1 MKTDKWLY
9 FRSYQYAASTSN
21 DDGVATE
28 LNRSTSALYPASRL
42 MHMKPVNDDIMRFQF
57 QGMKIPHA
65 SDVTWKRSHG
75 QAYDIV
81 EVKINQDGK
90 QKEVME
96 AVMEAINSP
105 SGDGFVVIGDDSIT
119 DIESKPL
126 IPQYISP
133 HIIIAGG
140 VNSPYVWE
148 TPQGNGIH
156 EYYATLEAT
165 AVDDDDACAS
175 LPIKLQAQSVILEA
189 GIRIFQNASN
199 DIGSVSLKLHSAAIA
214 NDASSAGTEIVGFDA
229 ATRGEESRVEIS
241 TLTLDDPFGN
251 ADNSITS
258 LIQGKTITQAFVT
271 NSDNTLK
278 LFAAAIEALPS
289 VASATI
295 TVVGGNQGGTD
306 DRLITITGTNPGDHI
321 QIEQITIT
329 GTSAPDMAIAIT
341 QTAFENYYN
350 ASTPPLDLDISSD
363 ATSLKGMHSGPIDPI
378 YRGREDTHFHLCAKE
393 DMKSTA
399 VTGSPTVGVYIKWWG
414 VAAAAL
420 V

>member
-81 EVKINQDGK
+81 QVEIKDGK

-105 SGDGFVVIGDDSIT
+105 SGDGFVVIGDDSTT

-133 HIIIAGG
+133 HITSTI
-140 VNSPYVWE
+140 SPYVWE

-229 ATRGEESRVEIS
+229 ATRGEESQVEIS
-241 TLTLDDPFGN
+241 TLTLDDPFASG
-251 ADNSITS
+251 NSITS
-258 LIQGKTITQAFVT
+258 LIQGKVITQDFAT
-271 NSDNTLK
+271 SSDNTLK
-278 LFAAAIEALPS
+278 LYAAQIAALPS
-289 VASATI
+289 VATAAI
-295 TVVGGNQGGTD
+295 TVVGSNQTGTD
-306 DRLITITGTNPGDHI
+306 DRVIVITGTNPGDHI

-363 ATSLKGMHSGPIDPI
+363 ATAIKGIHSGPIDPI
-378 YRGREDTHFHLCAKE
+378 YRGREETHFHLCAKE

>member
-9 FRSYQYAASTSN
+9 FRSSQQAANTAN
-21 DDGVATE
+21 DDGIATD

-42 MHMKPVNDDIMRFQF
+42 MHMKPVNDGTMRFQF

-81 EVKINQDGK
+81 QVEIKDGK

-105 SGDGFVVIGDDSIT
+105 SGDGFVVIGDDSTT

-126 IPQYISP
+126 IPQYISH
-133 HIIIAGG
+133 HITSTI
-140 VNSPYVWE
+140 SPYVWE

-165 AVDDDDACAS
+165 AVDDNDACAS
-175 LPIKLQAQSVILEA
+175 FPIKLPAQSVILEA
-189 GIRIFQNASN
+189 AIRIFGDADN
-199 DIGSVSLKLHSAAIA
+199 DIGSVSLKLHSVAIA
-214 NDASSAGTEIVGFDA
+214 DDASSAGTEIVGFDA
-229 ATRGEESRVEIS
+229 ATRGEESQVEIS
-241 TLTLDDPFGN
+241 TLTLDDPFASG
-251 ADNSITS
+251 NSITS
-258 LIQGKTITQAFVT
+258 LIQGKVITQDFAS

-278 LFAAAIEALPS
+278 LYAAQIAALPS
-289 VASATI
+289 VATAAI
-295 TVVGGNQGGTD
+295 TVVGSNQTGTD
-306 DRLITITGTNPGDHI
+306 DRVIVITGTNPGDHI

-363 ATSLKGMHSGPIDPI
+363 ATAIKGIHSGPIDPI
-378 YRGREDTHFHLCAKE
+378 YRGREETHFHLCAKE
-393 DMKSTA
+393 DMKSTP
-399 VTGSPTVGVYIKWWG
+399 VTGKPTVGVYIKWWG
-414 VAAAAL
+414 TAATAL

>member
-9 FRSYQYAASTSN
+9 FRSSQQAANTAN
-21 DDGVATE
+21 DDGIATD

-42 MHMKPVNDDIMRFQF
+42 MHMKPVNDGTMRFQF

-81 EVKINQDGK
+81 QVEIKDGK

-105 SGDGFVVIGDDSIT
+105 SGDGFVVIGDDSTT

-126 IPQYISP
+126 IPQYISH
-133 HIIIAGG
+133 HITSTI
-140 VNSPYVWE
+140 SPYVWE

-165 AVDDDDACAS
+165 AVDDNDACAS
-175 LPIKLQAQSVILEA
+175 FPIKLPAQSVILEA
-189 GIRIFQNASN
+189 AIRIFGDADN
-199 DIGSVSLKLHSAAIA
+199 DIGSVSLKLHSVAIA
-214 NDASSAGTEIVGFDA
+214 DDASSAGTEIVGFDA
-229 ATRGEESRVEIS
+229 ATRGEESQVEIS
-241 TLTLDDPFGN
+241 TLTLDDPFASG
-251 ADNSITS
+251 NSITS
-258 LIQGKTITQAFVT
+258 LIQGKVITQDFAT
-271 NSDNTLK
+271 SSDNTLK
-278 LFAAAIEALPS
+278 LYAAQIAALPS
-289 VASATI
+289 VATAAI
-295 TVVGGNQGGTD
+295 TVVGSNQTGTD
-306 DRLITITGTNPGDHI
+306 DRVIVITGTNPGDHI
-321 QIEQITIT
+321 QIEQIAIT

-363 ATSLKGMHSGPIDPI
+363 ATAIKGIHSGPIDPI
-378 YRGREDTHFHLCAKE
+378 YRGREETHFHLCAKE
-393 DMKSTA
+393 DMKSTP
-399 VTGSPTVGVYIKWWG
+399 VTGKPTVGVYIKWWG
-414 VAAAAL
+414 TAATAL

>member
-9 FRSYQYAASTSN
+9 FRSSQQAANTAN
-21 DDGVATE
+21 DDGIATD

-42 MHMKPVNDDIMRFQF
+42 MHMKPVNDGTMRFQF

-81 EVKINQDGK
+81 QVEIKDGK

-105 SGDGFVVIGDDSIT
+105 SGDGFVVIGDDSTT

-126 IPQYISP
+126 IPQYISH
-133 HIIIAGG
+133 HITSTI
-140 VNSPYVWE
+140 SPYVWE

-165 AVDDDDACAS
+165 AVDDNDACAS
-175 LPIKLQAQSVILEA
+175 FPIKLPAQSVILEA
-189 GIRIFQNASN
+189 AIRIFSDADN
-199 DIGSVSLKLHSAAIA
+199 DIGSVSLKLHSVAIA
-214 NDASSAGTEIVGFDA
+214 DDASSAGTEIVGFDA
-229 ATRGEESRVEIS
+229 ATRGEESQVEKS
-241 TLTLDDPFGN
+241 TLTLDDPFASG
-251 ADNSITS
+251 NSITS
-258 LIQGKTITQAFVT
+258 LIQGKVITQDFAT
-271 NSDNTLK
+271 SSDNTLK
-278 LFAAAIEALPS
+278 LYAAQIAALPS
-289 VASATI
+289 VATAAI
-295 TVVGGNQGGTD
+295 TVVGSNQTGTD
-306 DRLITITGTNPGDHI
+306 DRVIVITGTNPGDHI

-341 QTAFENYYN
+341 QTAYGNYYN

-363 ATSLKGMHSGPIDPI
+363 ATSIKGIHSGPIDPI
-378 YRGREDTHFHLCAKE
+378 YRGREETHFHLCAKE
-393 DMKSTA
+393 DMKSTP
-399 VTGSPTVGVYIKWWG
+399 VTGKPTVGVYIKWWG
-414 VAAAAL
+414 TAATAL

>member
-9 FRSYQYAASTSN
+9 FRSSQQAANTAN
-21 DDGVATE
+21 DDGIATD

-42 MHMKPVNDDIMRFQF
+42 MHMKPVNDGTMRFQF

-81 EVKINQDGK
+81 QVEIKDGK

-105 SGDGFVVIGDDSIT
+105 SGDGFVVIGDDSTT

-126 IPQYISP
+126 IPQYISH
-133 HIIIAGG
+133 HITSTI
-140 VNSPYVWE
+140 SPYVWE

-165 AVDDDDACAS
+165 AVDDNDACAS
-175 LPIKLQAQSVILEA
+175 FPIKLPAQSVILEA
-189 GIRIFQNASN
+189 AIRIFSDADN
-199 DIGSVSLKLHSAAIA
+199 DIGSVSLKLHSVAIA
-214 NDASSAGTEIVGFDA
+214 DDASSAGTEIVGFDA
-229 ATRGEESRVEIS
+229 ATRGEESQVEKS
-241 TLTLDDPFGN
+241 TLTLDDPFASG
-251 ADNSITS
+251 NSITS
-258 LIQGKTITQAFVT
+258 LIQGKVITQDFAT
-271 NSDNTLK
+271 SSDNTLK
-278 LFAAAIEALPS
+278 LYAAQIAALPS
-289 VASATI
+289 VATAAI
-295 TVVGGNQGGTD
+295 TVVGSNQTGTD
-306 DRLITITGTNPGDHI
+306 DRVIVITGTNPGDHI

>member
-9 FRSYQYAASTSN
+9 FRSSQQAANTAN
-21 DDGVATE
+21 DDGIATD

-42 MHMKPVNDDIMRFQF
+42 MHMKPVNDGTMRFQF

-81 EVKINQDGK
+81 QVEIKDGK

-105 SGDGFVVIGDDSIT
+105 SGDGFVVIGDDSTT

-126 IPQYISP
+126 IPQYISH
-133 HIIIAGG
+133 HITSTI
-140 VNSPYVWE
+140 SPYVWE

-165 AVDDDDACAS
+165 AVDDNDACAS
-175 LPIKLQAQSVILEA
+175 FPIKLPAQSVILEA
-189 GIRIFQNASN
+189 AIRIFSDADN
-199 DIGSVSLKLHSAAIA
+199 DIGSVSLKLHSVAIA
-214 NDASSAGTEIVGFDA
+214 DDASSAGTEIVGFDA
-229 ATRGEESRVEIS
+229 ATRGEESQVEKS
-241 TLTLDDPFGN
+241 TLTLDDPFASG
-251 ADNSITS
+251 NSITS
-258 LIQGKTITQAFVT
+258 LIQGKVITQDFAT
-271 NSDNTLK
+271 SSDNTLK
-278 LFAAAIEALPS
+278 LYAAQIAALPS
-289 VASATI
+289 VATAAI
-295 TVVGGNQGGTD
+295 TVVGSNQTGTD
-306 DRLITITGTNPGDHI
+306 DRVIVITGTNPGDHI

-363 ATSLKGMHSGPIDPI
+363 ATAIKGIHSGPIDPI
-378 YRGREDTHFHLCAKE
+378 YRGREETHFHLCAKE
-393 DMKSTA
+393 DMKSTP
-399 VTGSPTVGVYIKWWG
+399 VTGKPTVGVYIKWWG
-414 VAAAAL
+414 TAATAL

>member
-9 FRSYQYAASTSN
+9 FRSSQQAANTAN
-21 DDGVATE
+21 DDGIATD

-42 MHMKPVNDDIMRFQF
+42 MHMKPVNDGTMRFQF

-81 EVKINQDGK
+81 QVEIKDGK

-105 SGDGFVVIGDDSIT
+105 SGDGFVVIGDDSTT

-126 IPQYISP
+126 IPQYISH
-133 HIIIAGG
+133 HITSTI
-140 VNSPYVWE
+140 SPYVWE

-165 AVDDDDACAS
+165 AVDDNDACAS
-175 LPIKLQAQSVILEA
+175 FPIKLPAQSVILEA
-189 GIRIFQNASN
+189 AIRIFGDADN
-199 DIGSVSLKLHSAAIA
+199 DIGSVSLKLHSVAIA
-214 NDASSAGTEIVGFDA
+214 DDASSAGTEIVGFDA

-241 TLTLDDPFGN
+241 TLTLDDPFASG
-251 ADNSITS
+251 NSITS
-258 LIQGKTITQAFVT
+258 LIQGKVITQDFAT
-271 NSDNTLK
+271 SSDNTLK
-278 LFAAAIEALPS
+278 LYAAQIAALPS
-289 VASATI
+289 VATAAI
-295 TVVGGNQGGTD
+295 TVVGSNQTGTD
-306 DRLITITGTNPGDHI
+306 DRVIVITGTNPGDHI
-321 QIEQITIT
+321 QIEQIAIT

-363 ATSLKGMHSGPIDPI
+363 ATAIKGIHSGPIDPI
-378 YRGREDTHFHLCAKE
+378 YRGREETHFHLCAKE
-393 DMKSTA
+393 DMKSTP
-399 VTGSPTVGVYIKWWG
+399 VTGKPTVGVYIKWWG
-414 VAAAAL
+414 TAATAL

>member
-9 FRSYQYAASTSN
+9 FRSSQQAANTAN
-21 DDGVATE
+21 DDGIATD

-42 MHMKPVNDDIMRFQF
+42 MHMKPVNDGTMRFQF

-81 EVKINQDGK
+81 QVEIKDGK

-105 SGDGFVVIGDDSIT
+105 SGDGFVVIGDDSTT

-133 HIIIAGG
+133 HITSTI
-140 VNSPYVWE
+140 SPYVWE

-165 AVDDDDACAS
+165 AVDDNDACAS
-175 LPIKLQAQSVILEA
+175 FPIKLPAQSVILEA
-189 GIRIFQNASN
+189 AIRIFGDADN
-199 DIGSVSLKLHSAAIA
+199 DIGSVSLKLHSVAIA
-214 NDASSAGTEIVGFDA
+214 DDAASAGTEIVGFDA
-229 ATRGEESRVEIS
+229 ATRGEESQVEIS
-241 TLTLDDPFGN
+241 TLTLDDPFASG
-251 ADNSITS
+251 NSITS
-258 LIQGKTITQAFVT
+258 LIQGKVITQDFAT
-271 NSDNTLK
+271 SSDNTLK
-278 LFAAAIEALPS
+278 LYAAQIAALPS
-289 VASATI
+289 VATAAI
-295 TVVGGNQGGTD
+295 TVVGSNQTGTD
-306 DRLITITGTNPGDHI
+306 DRVIVITGTNPGDHI

-363 ATSLKGMHSGPIDPI
+363 ATAIKGIHSGPIDPI
-378 YRGREDTHFHLCAKE
+378 YRGREETHFHLCAKE
-393 DMKSTA
+393 DMKSTP
-399 VTGSPTVGVYIKWWG
+399 VTGKPTVGVYIKWWG
-414 VAAAAL
+414 TAATAL

>member
-9 FRSYQYAASTSN
+9 FRSSQQAANTAN
-21 DDGVATE
+21 DDGIATD

-42 MHMKPVNDDIMRFQF
+42 MHMKPVNDGTMRFQF

-81 EVKINQDGK
+81 QVEIKDGK

-133 HIIIAGG
+133 HITSTI
-140 VNSPYVWE
+140 SPYVWE

-165 AVDDDDACAS
+165 AVDDNDACAS
-175 LPIKLQAQSVILEA
+175 FPIKLPAQSVILEA
-189 GIRIFQNASN
+189 AIRIFSDADN
-199 DIGSVSLKLHSAAIA
+199 DIGSVSLKLHSVAIA
-214 NDASSAGTEIVGFDA
+214 DDAASAGTEIVGFDA
-229 ATRGEESRVEIS
+229 ATRGEESQVEKS
-241 TLTLDDPFGN
+241 TLTLDDPFASG
-251 ADNSITS
+251 NSITS
-258 LIQGKTITQAFVT
+258 LIQGKVITQDFAT
-271 NSDNTLK
+271 SSDNTLK
-278 LFAAAIEALPS
+278 LYAAQIAALPS
-289 VASATI
+289 VATAAI
-295 TVVGGNQGGTD
+295 TVVGSNQTGTD
-306 DRLITITGTNPGDHI
+306 DRVIVITGTNPGDHI

-363 ATSLKGMHSGPIDPI
+363 ATAIKGIHSGPIDPI
-378 YRGREDTHFHLCAKE
+378 YRGREETHFHLCAKE

-399 VTGSPTVGVYIKWWG
+399 VTGKPTVGVYIKWWG
-414 VAAAAL
+414 TAATAL

>member
-9 FRSYQYAASTSN
+9 FRSSQQAANTAN
-21 DDGVATE
+21 DDGIATD

-42 MHMKPVNDDIMRFQF
+42 MHMKPVNDGTMRFQF

-81 EVKINQDGK
+81 QVEIKDGK

-105 SGDGFVVIGDDSIT
+105 SGDGFVVIGDDSTT

-126 IPQYISP
+126 IPQYISH
-133 HIIIAGG
+133 HITSTI
-140 VNSPYVWE
+140 SPYVWE

-165 AVDDDDACAS
+165 AVDDNDACAS
-175 LPIKLQAQSVILEA
+175 FPIKLPAQSVILEA
-189 GIRIFQNASN
+189 AIRIFGDADN
-199 DIGSVSLKLHSAAIA
+199 DIGSVSLKLHSVAIA
-214 NDASSAGTEIVGFDA
+214 DDASSAGTEIVGFDA
-229 ATRGEESRVEIS
+229 ATRGEESRVEKS
-241 TLTLDDPFGN
+241 TLTLDDPFASG
-251 ADNSITS
+251 NSITS
-258 LIQGKTITQAFVT
+258 LIQGKVITQDFAT
-271 NSDNTLK
+271 SSDNTLK
-278 LFAAAIEALPS
+278 LYAAQIAALPS
-289 VASATI
+289 VATAAI
-295 TVVGGNQGGTD
+295 TVVGSNQTGTD
-306 DRLITITGTNPGDHI
+306 DRVIVITGTNPGDHI

-363 ATSLKGMHSGPIDPI
+363 ATAIKGIHSGPIDPI
-378 YRGREDTHFHLCAKE
+378 YRGREETHFHLCAKE
-393 DMKSTA
+393 DMKSTP
-399 VTGSPTVGVYIKWWG
+399 VTGKPTVGVYIKWWG
-414 VAAAAL
+414 TAATAL

>member
-9 FRSYQYAASTSN
+9 FRSSQQAANTAN
-21 DDGVATE
+21 DDGIATD

-42 MHMKPVNDDIMRFQF
+42 MHMKPVNDGTMRFQF

-81 EVKINQDGK
+81 QVEIKDGK

-105 SGDGFVVIGDDSIT
+105 SGDGFVVIGDDSTT

-133 HIIIAGG
+133 HITSTI
-140 VNSPYVWE
+140 SPYVWE

-165 AVDDDDACAS
+165 AVDDNDACAS
-175 LPIKLQAQSVILEA
+175 FPIKLPAQSVILEA
-189 GIRIFQNASN
+189 AIRIFGDADN
-199 DIGSVSLKLHSAAIA
+199 DIGSVSLKLHSVAIA
-214 NDASSAGTEIVGFDA
+214 DDASSAGTEIVGFDA
-229 ATRGEESRVEIS
+229 ATRGEESQVEIS
-241 TLTLDDPFGN
+241 TLTLDDPFASG
-251 ADNSITS
+251 NSITS
-258 LIQGKTITQAFVT
+258 LIQGKVITQDFAT
-271 NSDNTLK
+271 SSDNTLK
-278 LFAAAIEALPS
+278 LYAAQIAALPS
-289 VASATI
+289 VATAAI
-295 TVVGGNQGGTD
+295 TVVGSNQTGTD
-306 DRLITITGTNPGDHI
+306 DRVIVITGTNPGDHI

-363 ATSLKGMHSGPIDPI
+363 ATAIKGIHSGPIDPI
-378 YRGREDTHFHLCAKE
+378 YRGREETHFHLCAKE
-393 DMKSTA
+393 DMKSTP
-399 VTGSPTVGVYIKWWG
+399 VTGKPTVGVYIKWWG
-414 VAAAAL
+414 TAATAL

>member
-9 FRSYQYAASTSN
+9 FRSSQQAANTAN
-21 DDGVATE
+21 DDGIATD

-42 MHMKPVNDDIMRFQF
+42 MHMKPVNDGTMRFQF

-81 EVKINQDGK
+81 QVEIKDGK

-105 SGDGFVVIGDDSIT
+105 SGDGFVVIGDDSTT

-126 IPQYISP
+126 IPQYISH
-133 HIIIAGG
+133 HITSTI
-140 VNSPYVWE
+140 SPYVWE

-165 AVDDDDACAS
+165 AVDDNDACAS
-175 LPIKLQAQSVILEA
+175 FPIKLPAQSVILEA
-189 GIRIFQNASN
+189 AIRIFSDADN
-199 DIGSVSLKLHSAAIA
+199 DIGSVSLKLHSVAIA
-214 NDASSAGTEIVGFDA
+214 DDASSAGTEIVGFDA

-241 TLTLDDPFGN
+241 TLTLDDPFASG
-251 ADNSITS
+251 NSITS
-258 LIQGKTITQAFVT
+258 LIQGKVITQDFAT
-271 NSDNTLK
+271 SSDNTLK
-278 LFAAAIEALPS
+278 LYAAQIAALPS
-289 VASATI
+289 VATAAI
-295 TVVGGNQGGTD
+295 TVVGSNQTGTD
-306 DRLITITGTNPGDHI
+306 DRVIVITGTNPGDHI

>member
-9 FRSYQYAASTSN
+9 FRSSQQAANTAN
-21 DDGVATE
+21 DDGIATD

-42 MHMKPVNDDIMRFQF
+42 MHMKPVNDGTMRFQF

-81 EVKINQDGK
+81 QVEIKDGK

-105 SGDGFVVIGDDSIT
+105 SGDGFVVIGDDSTT

-126 IPQYISP
+126 IPQYISH
-133 HIIIAGG
+133 HITSTI
-140 VNSPYVWE
+140 SPYVWE

-165 AVDDDDACAS
+165 AVDDNDACAS
-175 LPIKLQAQSVILEA
+175 FPIKLPAQSVILEA
-189 GIRIFQNASN
+189 AIRIFGDADN
-199 DIGSVSLKLHSAAIA
+199 DIGSVSLKLHSVAIA
-214 NDASSAGTEIVGFDA
+214 DDASSAGTEIVGFDA
-229 ATRGEESRVEIS
+229 ATRGEESQVEKS
-241 TLTLDDPFGN
+241 TLTLDDPFASG
-251 ADNSITS
+251 NSITS
-258 LIQGKTITQAFVT
+258 LIQGKVITQDFAS

-278 LFAAAIEALPS
+278 LYAAQIAALPS
-289 VASATI
+289 VATAAI
-295 TVVGGNQGGTD
+295 TVVGSNQTGTD
-306 DRLITITGTNPGDHI
+306 DRVIVITGTNPGDHI

-363 ATSLKGMHSGPIDPI
+363 ATAIKGIHSGPIDPI
-378 YRGREDTHFHLCAKE
+378 YRGREETHFHLCAKE
-393 DMKSTA
+393 DMKSTP
-399 VTGSPTVGVYIKWWG
+399 VTGKPTVGVYIKWWG
-414 VAAAAL
+414 TAATAL

>member
-9 FRSYQYAASTSN
+9 FRSSQQAANTAN
-21 DDGVATE
+21 DDGIATD

-42 MHMKPVNDDIMRFQF
+42 MHMKPVNDGTMRFQF

-81 EVKINQDGK
+81 QVEIKDGK

-105 SGDGFVVIGDDSIT
+105 SGDGFVVIGDDSTT

-133 HIIIAGG
+133 HITSTI
-140 VNSPYVWE
+140 SPYVWE

-165 AVDDDDACAS
+165 AVDDNDACAS
-175 LPIKLQAQSVILEA
+175 FPIKLPAQSVILEA
-189 GIRIFQNASN
+189 AIRIFGDADN
-199 DIGSVSLKLHSAAIA
+199 DIGSVSLKLHSVAIA
-214 NDASSAGTEIVGFDA
+214 DDASSAGTEIVGFDA

-241 TLTLDDPFGN
+241 TLTLDDPFASG
-251 ADNSITS
+251 NSITS
-258 LIQGKTITQAFVT
+258 LIQGKVITQDFAT
-271 NSDNTLK
+271 SSDNTLK
-278 LFAAAIEALPS
+278 LYAAQIAALPS
-289 VASATI
+289 VATAAI
-295 TVVGGNQGGTD
+295 TVVGSNQTGTD
-306 DRLITITGTNPGDHI
+306 DRVIVITGTNPGDHI

-363 ATSLKGMHSGPIDPI
+363 ATAIKGIHSGPIDPI
-378 YRGREDTHFHLCAKE
+378 YRGREETHFHLCAKE
-393 DMKSTA
+393 DMKSTP
-399 VTGSPTVGVYIKWWG
+399 VTGKPTVGVYIKWWG
-414 VAAAAL
+414 TAATAL

>member
-9 FRSYQYAASTSN
+9 FRSSQQAANTAN
-21 DDGVATE
+21 DDGIATD

-42 MHMKPVNDDIMRFQF
+42 MHMKPVNDGTMRFQF

-81 EVKINQDGK
+81 QVEIKDGK

-105 SGDGFVVIGDDSIT
+105 SGDGFVVIGDDSTT

-126 IPQYISP
+126 IPQYISH
-133 HIIIAGG
+133 HITSTI
-140 VNSPYVWE
+140 SPYVWE

-165 AVDDDDACAS
+165 AVGDNDACAS
-175 LPIKLQAQSVILEA
+175 FPIKLPAQSVILEA
-189 GIRIFQNASN
+189 AIRIFSDADN
-199 DIGSVSLKLHSAAIA
+199 DIGSVSLKLHSVAIA
-214 NDASSAGTEIVGFDA
+214 DDASSAGTEIVGFDA
-229 ATRGEESRVEIS
+229 ATRGEESQVEKS
-241 TLTLDDPFGN
+241 TLTLDDPFASG
-251 ADNSITS
+251 NSITS
-258 LIQGKTITQAFVT
+258 LIQGKVITQDFAT
-271 NSDNTLK
+271 SSDNTLK
-278 LFAAAIEALPS
+278 LYAAQIAALPS
-289 VASATI
+289 VATAAI
-295 TVVGGNQGGTD
+295 TVVGSNQTGTD
-306 DRLITITGTNPGDHI
+306 DRVIVITGTNPGDHI

-363 ATSLKGMHSGPIDPI
+363 ATAIKGIHSGPIDPI
-378 YRGREDTHFHLCAKE
+378 YRGREETHFHLCAKE
-393 DMKSTA
+393 DMKSTP
-399 VTGSPTVGVYIKWWG
+399 VTGKPTVGVYIKWWG
-414 VAAAAL
+414 TAATAL